1 MADLLQFAIAGLS
14 QGAIYALV
22 AMGFVAIFS
31 VSGVINLAQGEFAA
45 IAGLVALTGTDAGLP
60 LPVAMLVAL
69 LVVAVVA
76 VLMQRLAIAP
86 VRRMTTLVSIILTLG
101 VSTALKALLLLLYGP
116 EGRGLAP
123 LPGSDLVIGGVS
135 IRAQELWI
143 LGITAVVAVAVTFF
157 YDRTMIGKALRACA
171 EQPVAARLVGISPVA
186 AATVAFAVAGLLGA
200 HRRRA
205 RQPDPAHPV
214 GLRAAARAQG
224 LRGRHAGGLVSIRG
238 AVIGGLLLG
247 VLESLV
253 AGTSTPATG
262 TRWRS
267 CCSSWCWWRARR
279 RVRPPRAG
287 EGVAGEASFGPGR
300 GRPAAGRL
308 LLLPLLVPIW
318 VTGTMV
324 YATVY
329 AIAAI
334 GCRC

>member
-14 QGAIYALV
+14 QGAVYALV

-45 IAGLVALTGTDAGLP
+45 IAGLVALSGTGAGLP

-116 EGRGLAP
+116 QGRGLAP

-135 IRAQELWI
+135 VRAQELWI

-157 YDRTMIGKALRACA
+157 YDRTMIGKALRACS

-200 HRRRA
+200 TA
-205 RQPDPAHPV
+205 
-214 GLRAAARAQG
+214 GLLASPIQLTQWDSGLLLGLKGFVAAT
-224 LRGRHAGGLVSIRG
+224 LGGLVSIRG
-238 AVIGGLLLG
+238 AVVGGLLLG

-253 AGTSTPATG
+253 AGYVDSGYRDAVAFVLLIVVLV
-262 TRWRS
+262 
-267 CCSSWCWWRARR
+267 ARPGGVFGR
-279 RVRPPRAG
+279 HAQARV
-287 EGVAGEASFGPGR
+287 
-300 GRPAAGRL
+300 
-308 LLLPLLVPIW
+308 
-318 VTGTMV
+318 
-324 YATVY
+324 
-329 AIAAI
+329 
-334 GCRC
+334 